1 MPPFHNPEFVY
12 SLKARYNERLLNHN
26 IPLYLHYTTQVF
38 FMSSTTG
45 GCNSQQIVVQWNQ
58 RHRGLSVLS
67 RWFAAAAVAVR
78 FYLQFPRPS
87 ETPAATSGIPG
98 WGPSGGAPEG
108 SRAGMRRLEGGE
120 RMLLRI
126 TITLREATVVSNA
139 LKEYMENHKDLHYL
153 YRMRLTELEKDIRKS
168 YEIGKRREAEKEAKC
183 RKH

>member
-1 MPPFHNPEFVY
+1 
-12 SLKARYNERLLNHN
+12 
-26 IPLYLHYTTQVF
+26 
-38 FMSSTTG
+38 MSSTTG